1 MPKIF
6 TSKTQKRG
14 EIGEEIAVLYLKNKG
29 FKILDRNY
37 TRKWGEIDIVALKN
51 QEIHFIEVKAVVIK
65 DNRTGSDRIQ
75 PEENMHPA
83 KLLKLQRT
91 VETYLIEKKA
101 YDKNWTIDLL
111 CVSFNPDQMIADVK
125 MYFNIV

>member
-29 FKILDRNY
+29 YKILDRNY
-37 TRKWGEIDIVALKN
+37 TRKWGEIDIIALKN
-51 QEIHFIEVKAVVIK
+51 SEVHFIEVKAVIIK
-65 DNRTGSDRIQ
+65 DKRTGSDHIQ
-75 PEENMHPA
+75 PEDNMHPA

-101 YDKNWTIDLL
+101 YDKKWTIDLL
-111 CVSFNPDQMIADVK
+111 CVAYNPDQMIADVK
-125 MYFNIV
+125 MYFSIV